1 MINEKKIS
9 KAGAVTIPSHL
20 RRELGVHAGD
30 RFEIVPREDGS
41 ILLERSVG
49 SCVLCGGRDNLIPHG
64 KVYVCHGCGVAIA
77 NRVKAVE

>member
-30 RFEIVPREDGS
+30 RFEIVAMKDGG